1 MLTGQILLQL
11 IVVLLIVQLCGTL
24 CRLIKQQC
32 VIGEIL
38 AGLALGPS
46 FLGAFWPSL
55 QVAIFPINALPT
67 LQTMGD
73 IGLILYMFAL
83 GARLDTNQMLGQSR
97 KALIA
102 SSSGILLPLLL
113 GSALAFFLYPSQAG
127 HKATLVSFVLLMGT
141 SMAVTAFPVLA
152 RFLTE
157 KQLIGTRIGTLALT
171 CAAVDDVVAWCLL
184 ALLVAIIHSSGF
196 SSVLL
201 TLGIVILF
209 VIGMFT
215 VVRPFLFWME
225 HHVRSSQAL
234 IVLTMLLLLGSAF
247 ITNAIGIHPI
257 FGAFVMGVV
266 LPRRTV
272 YIDHI
277 RNIDKVN
284 SMLFLPLFFVYSG
297 LQTRIGLI
305 NSPALWL
312 VCLIVLL
319 VACVGKIAGGTLS
332 VRWMGDSWKSSLV
345 LGVLMN
351 TRGLV
356 ELIVLNI
363 GLNLGILSPGLF
375 AMLVLMALVTTMMA
389 SPLLSL
395 LGYRQSN
402 QSSEQK
408 DELQSSEVSLGSH
421 TDFN

>member
-1 MLTGQILLQL
+1 
-11 IVVLLIVQLCGTL
+11 
-24 CRLIKQQC
+24 
-32 VIGEIL
+32 
-38 AGLALGPS
+38 
-46 FLGAFWPSL
+46 
-55 QVAIFPINALPT
+55 
-67 LQTMGD
+67 
-73 IGLILYMFAL
+73 
-83 GARLDTNQMLGQSR
+83 
-97 KALIA
+97 
-102 SSSGILLPLLL
+102 
-113 GSALAFFLYPSQAG
+113 
-127 HKATLVSFVLLMGT
+127 
-141 SMAVTAFPVLA
+141 
-152 RFLTE
+152 
-157 KQLIGTRIGTLALT
+157 
-171 CAAVDDVVAWCLL
+171 LL